1 MRLSEVKNPS
11 EKLFRG
17 SNKSLEDYVDAK
29 PSSGV
34 IGFKA
39 KFFFVML
46 LAVETGIVNT
56 HRKTRLKNRQ
66 NNASTVIWGEK
77 RYYLTLNS
85 NYTWVTILKIIV
97 YNIGGT
103 FYLEKKSFAFLA
115 KVIIYLL

>member
-1 MRLSEVKNPS
+1 MKLRTRVK
-11 EKLFRG
+11 KLFRG

-56 HRKTRLKNRQ
+56 HCKTRRKTDKTMQ
-66 NNASTVIWGEK
+66 AG
-77 RYYLTLNS
+77 
-85 NYTWVTILKIIV
+85 
-97 YNIGGT
+97 
-103 FYLEKKSFAFLA
+103 
-115 KVIIYLL
+115 